1 MSLMSSL
8 VYWTCLMKVSIETSK
23 IEKRTKTEKKIQN
36 MQGLWTTTQ
45 GIHIM
50 EIPEGDER
58 KEQKKYLKQ

>member
-1 MSLMSSL
+1 
-8 VYWTCLMKVSIETSK
+8 MKVSIETSK